1 MIQIEELKTQLHIT
15 ARPPLNLTEV
25 ERLKQVIGNV
35 YTERTRL
42 RRNMADLDAA
52 ERDTLLRA
60 LRKVMLVD
68 LLVPE

>member
-15 ARPPLNLTEV
+15 ARPPLNLREV
-25 ERLKQVIGNV
+25 ERLKGVIGNV
-35 YTERTRL
+35 YSERTRL

-60 LRKVMLVD
+60 LRKVIVVD
-68 LLVPE
+68 LLVLE